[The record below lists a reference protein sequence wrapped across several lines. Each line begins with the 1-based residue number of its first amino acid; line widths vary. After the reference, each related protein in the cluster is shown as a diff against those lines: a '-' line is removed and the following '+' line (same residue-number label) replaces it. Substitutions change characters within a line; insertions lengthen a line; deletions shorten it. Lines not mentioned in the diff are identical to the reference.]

1 MNCNDFYIKC
11 LLFVLSGGIIDFAT
25 KFYPNLRGDCRRDMA
40 NIKSSAKRALLIEKA
55 TAKNKSAKS
64 LMKTNIKKFENAV
77 AGKDREAAQK
87 AFRTAIKTVD
97 RAATKNLIHKNSAAR
112 KKSSMT
118 RKFNSMGA

>member
-1 MNCNDFYIKC
+1 
-11 LLFVLSGGIIDFAT
+11 
-25 KFYPNLRGDCRRDMA
+25 MA

-118 RKFNSMGA
+118 RKINSMGA